1 MNVRKSIKKKIDKF
15 IIENNIRS
23 SESVNSPMVFQDYIL
38 QGRFSEEMVDDFIY
52 DLIEE
57 EDVLI
62 SFLGERFFYSTEFC
76 EYYNIIKSIKNKV
89 LSER

>member
-1 MNVRKSIKKKIDKF
+1 MDVRKSIKKKIDKF

-23 SESVNSPMVFQDYIL
+23 SEGVNSPMVFQDYIL

-52 DLIEE
+52 DLIGE

-62 SFLGERFFYSTEFC
+62 SFLGEQFFYSTEFF